1 MSNDVSVVKKNL
13 ARRNVRSAEH
23 RAGCNLMRSLR
34 KASLRMGISAGTPQR
49 QGGKAIQGKSVPC
62 EL

>member
-23 RAGCNLMRSLR
+23 RAGCNLMRKLEEGLIKNGDFSR
-34 KASLRMGISAGTPQR
+34 DTTEARR
-49 QGGKAIQGKSVPC
+49 QGYPRKECS
-62 EL
+62 L